1 MELISQKDQARLL
14 TQDVKYVSSKKCQKC
29 GLPTG
34 LGVLK
39 CIHCLQAA
47 YLEEELVYTRDW
59 LLGHLD
65 EPLVVGHDKHGLMHL
80 ALLRTPLLNVGWC
93 GEKVSQKREKRRL
106 VSRTAFPATVLERIC
121 VPCEKAFEA
130 MGLV

>member
-1 MELISQKDQARLL
+1 MELFSQKDQAHLIL
-14 TQDVKYVSSKKCQKC
+14 ADKTYVPSKLCKTC
-29 GLPTG
+29 GQPTR

-47 YLEEELVYTRDW
+47 YLTEELVYTRQW
-59 LLGHLD
+59 LLGHPD
-65 EPLVVGHDKHGLMHL
+65 ELLVVGHDKHGLMHL

-93 GEKVSQKREKRRL
+93 GEHVSQKKDKRRK
-106 VSRTAFPATVLERIC
+106 VARKAFPATVLERIC

-130 MGLV
+130 MGL